1 MGATHIQNRTKRG
14 RGNEFSVALKAFGA
28 VAIYIS
34 WPAGLCVGIA
44 LLCIIPSDTMSHW
57 GGGRRLSVG
66 VGRMFSCLS
75 SGLEA
80 EI

>member
-1 MGATHIQNRTKRG
+1 MGATHIQNRTKQA

-28 VAIYIS
+28 LTIYIS

-57 GGGRRLSVG
+57 GGGVVVSVLG
-66 VGRMFSCLS
+66 WGGCFHVFL
-75 SGLEA
+75 LD
-80 EI
+80 